1 LFVSKGKLPSNPDFY
16 VIPPWFEIEI
26 TDLSSSPAGEE
37 PPAYILSLGMS
48 TTNKVKV
55 EGRVVPKRLFT
66 SLCAFV
72 KGFLVGE
79 EESAAGIAG
88 DVIASFL
95 VWGDLRDFFK
105 ELVKGILPGQK
116 ADWVVFGFA
125 TLGLAT
131 TLYPPADPFVAIAK
145 VVVKVCRRLG
155 AVGKRLAEILVRQG
169 TSAVQ
174 RALNGDLSMM
184 NALKEFLEKVVG
196 RPPIQDQIERIKRLA
211 SLVKSHKSFACGDWL
226 KIGKDITADQLQ
238 RLQKTVAELVGAKV
252 IDRSLEGLLTECLSK
267 LGKEVKEEIADL
279 ADNVRKEVMKG
290 MARALGK
297 GVAPEW
303 MATALNRTDIFS
315 ANYTRRHFLEDLSKV
330 ADVEGIDRLFSPTT
344 MRGSSP
350 GLASSYVH
358 HAEGALFELQAAA
371 QYVDD
376 GKSILKLREKIR
388 GDDEV
393 DIILTDG
400 TFVEVQLGDVSS
412 NYKDMNRGRVKV
424 TTAKLA
430 RATKVEFVFSEKSKI
445 SNDWIN
451 AVKDQAG
458 KLNIVVEVKRLIIHP
473 NGTKSWVKITP

>member
-16 VIPPWFEIEI
+16 VTPPWFEIEI
-26 TDLSSSPAGEE
+26 TDLSSSPAGDE

-48 TTNKVKV
+48 TTNKVKL

-169 TSAVQ
+169 ISAVQ

-226 KIGKDITADQLQ
+226 KIGKDITAEQLQ

-267 LGKEVKEEIADL
+267 LGKEVKEEIANL
-279 ADNVRKEVMKG
+279 ADDVRKDLMTG
-290 MARALGK
+290 MARAIK
-297 GVAPEW
+297 SGVAPSL
-303 MATALNRTDIFS
+303 MAQVLNAPLIKTYGRTTFLQKLTYAADAEKLMDVFMGILDPEHGKSFLFEFHAGTWEAEKRQAKVTHFRTKLKGRS
-315 ANYTRRHFLEDLSKV
+315 ASTEIDAILEDGTHIQASAGNLLGPQSYKTLYGTRIAVSKEKG
-330 ADVEGIDRLFSPTT
+330 ATRIKFLF
-344 MRGSSP
+344 RKG
-350 GLASSYVH
+350 AQVH
-358 HAEGALFELQAAA
+358 GE
-371 QYVDD
+371 
-376 GKSILKLREKIR
+376 
-388 GDDEV
+388 
-393 DIILTDG
+393 ILTY
-400 TFVEVQLGDVSS
+400 SS
-412 NYKDMNRGRVKV
+412 RESTERTWN
-424 TTAKLA
+424 
-430 RATKVEFVFSEKSKI
+430 
-445 SNDWIN
+445 
-451 AVKDQAG
+451 
-458 KLNIVVEVKRLIIHP
+458 LN
-473 NGTKSWVKITP
+473 

>member
-1 LFVSKGKLPSNPDFY
+1 MPSNPDFY
-16 VIPPWFEIEI
+16 VTPPWFEIEI
-26 TDLSSSPAGEE
+26 TDLSSSPAGDE

-105 ELVKGILPGQK
+105 ELVKSILPGQK

-169 TSAVQ
+169 ISAVQ

-211 SLVKSHKSFACGDWL
+211 SLVKSHISFAREL
-226 KIGKDITADQLQ
+226 KIGKDITAEQLE
-238 RLQKTVAELVGAKV
+238 RLQKTVVELVKTKV
-252 IDRSLEGLLTECLSK
+252 IDSNLGDLLRECLSM
-267 LGKEVKEEIADL
+267 LGKEVRGEIANL
-279 ADNVRKEVMKG
+279 ADDVRKEVMKG
-290 MARALGK
+290 MARALKNGVSTQLMAKVLNDPLIQTYGRTAFLQKLTYAADAEKLKDVFNGIVGPDDPKAFLFEFHAGTWEAEKRQAKVTHFRKELKTASGK
-297 GVAPEW
+297 AEIDAILSDGTHIQASVGSLINPEKWKERYGKRIKVSKLKGATRVKFLFRQGAQVDEEILKYLQKVAPG
-303 MATALNRTDIFS
+303 
-315 ANYTRRHFLEDLSKV
+315 RH
-330 ADVEGIDRLFSPTT
+330 GITI
-344 MRGSSP
+344 
-350 GLASSYVH
+350 
-358 HAEGALFELQAAA
+358 E
-371 QYVDD
+371 
-376 GKSILKLREKIR
+376 
-388 GDDEV
+388 
-393 DIILTDG
+393 
-400 TFVEVQLGDVSS
+400 
-412 NYKDMNRGRVKV
+412 
-424 TTAKLA
+424 
-430 RATKVEFVFSEKSKI
+430 VEFIDFPV
-445 SNDWIN
+445 
-451 AVKDQAG
+451 
-458 KLNIVVEVKRLIIHP
+458 P
-473 NGTKSWVKITP
+473 YP

>member
-16 VIPPWFEIEI
+16 VTPPWFEIEI
-26 TDLSSSPAGEE
+26 TDLSSSPAGDE

-79 EESAAGIAG
+79 EKSAAGIAG

-155 AVGKRLAEILVRQG
+155 TVGKRLAEILVRQG
-169 TSAVQ
+169 ISAVQ
-174 RALNGDLSMM
+174 KALNGDLSMM

-226 KIGKDITADQLQ
+226 KIGEDIKAEQLH

-252 IDRSLEGLLTECLSK
+252 IDRSLEGLLRDCLSK
-267 LGKEVKEEIADL
+267 LGKEVKKEIANL
-279 ADNVRKEVMKG
+279 ADDVRKDLMTG
-290 MARALGK
+290 MARAIK
-297 GVAPEW
+297 SGVAPSLMAQVLNAPLIKTYGRTTFLQKLTYYAADAESLTDVFRGILHPKHGKSFLFEFHAGTWEAEKKQAKVTHFRKKLKSHAASASAEIDAILSDGTHIQASVGSLINPEEW
-303 MATALNRTDIFS
+303 KIEYGKRIAV
-315 ANYTRRHFLEDLSKV
+315 SK
-330 ADVEGIDRLFSPTT
+330 
-344 MRGSSP
+344 
-350 GLASSYVH
+350 
-358 HAEGALFELQAAA
+358 AEGA
-371 QYVDD
+371 
-376 GKSILKLREKIR
+376 
-388 GDDEV
+388 
-393 DIILTDG
+393 T
-400 TFVEVQLGDVSS
+400 
-412 NYKDMNRGRVKV
+412 RVKFLFRQGAQV
-424 TTAKLA
+424 DEELLKYLQQVAPKRHGITIE
-430 RATKVEFVFSEKSKI
+430 VEFIPFPV
-445 SNDWIN
+445 
-451 AVKDQAG
+451 
-458 KLNIVVEVKRLIIHP
+458 P
-473 NGTKSWVKITP
+473 

>member
-1 LFVSKGKLPSNPDFY
+1 MPSNPDFY
-16 VIPPWFEIEI
+16 VTPPWFEIEI
-26 TDLSSSPAGEE
+26 TDLSSSPAGDE

-48 TTNKVKV
+48 TTNKLKL

-169 TSAVQ
+169 ISAVQ
-174 RALNGDLSMM
+174 KALNGDLSMM

-211 SLVKSHKSFACGDWL
+211 SLVKSHKSFACGDWF
-226 KIGKDITADQLQ
+226 KIGEDIKAEQLQ

-252 IDRSLEGLLTECLSK
+252 IDMSLEGLLRDCLSK
-267 LGKEVKEEIADL
+267 LGKEVKEEIANL
-279 ADNVRKEVMKG
+279 ADDVRKKVMKG
-290 MARALGK
+290 MARALNNGVSTQLMAKVLNDPLIQTYGRTAFLQKLTYAADAKKLKDVFNGIVGPDDPKAFLFEFHAGTWEAEKRQTKVTYFRTELK
-297 GVAPEW
+297 G
-303 MATALNRTDIFS
+303 RS
-315 ANYTRRHFLEDLSKV
+315 ASAEIDAILEDGTHIQASAGNLLNPQKWKTHYGERIAVSKEKG
-330 ADVEGIDRLFSPTT
+330 ATRIKFLF
-344 MRGSSP
+344 RKG
-350 GLASSYVH
+350 AQVH
-358 HAEGALFELQAAA
+358 
-371 QYVDD
+371 
-376 GKSILKLREKIR
+376 
-388 GDDEV
+388 GD
-393 DIILTDG
+393 ILTYL
-400 TFVEVQLGDVSS
+400 QQ
-412 NYKDMNRGRVKV
+412 
-424 TTAKLA
+424 TAPK
-430 RATKVEFVFSEKSKI
+430 RHGISIEVEFIDFPV
-445 SNDWIN
+445 
-451 AVKDQAG
+451 
-458 KLNIVVEVKRLIIHP
+458 P
-473 NGTKSWVKITP
+473 YP